1 MEFPTT
7 LYSRIVIAK
16 NGVEGPEYFQAGC
29 ATLKPGMVVMEDDD
43 DEVTIC
49 TSTGMPIGIVGCDA
63 DHDLGTVYAS
73 GERIPIWLLGSGVD
87 IYVLHEDHDTKTIL
101 RGSIIASS
109 DDTTNNGKCKMKE
122 AYIVLTTANATTA
135 GTERNLM
142 NTFWIGRSLGDGTAT
157 SAVPQYIPVHLG
169 F

>member
-7 LYSRIVIAK
+7 LYSRVVIAK
-16 NGVEGPEYFQAGC
+16 NGVEGPEYFQAGIG
-29 ATLKPGMVVMEDDD
+29 TLKPGMVVMEDDA

-63 DHDLGTVYAS
+63 DHDLSTVYAI

-101 RGSIIASS
+101 RGSIIESS
-109 DDTTNNGKCKMKE
+109 DDTTNTGKCKMKE
-122 AYIVLTTANATTA
+122 AYVAVTTATADATGRSYTS
-135 GTERNLM
+135 L
-142 NTFWIGRSLGDGTAT
+142 FWIGRSLGDGTAT
-157 SAVPQYIPVHLG
+157 SAIPQYIPVHLG

>member
-7 LYSRIVIAK
+7 LRRLVIAL
-16 NGVEGPEYFQAGC
+16 NGIQGPDYMQAGC
-29 ATLKPGMVVMEDDD
+29 ATLKPGMIVMEDDA

-49 TSTGMPIGIVGCDA
+49 NSTGIPIGVVGCDA

-73 GERIPIWLLGSGVD
+73 GERVPIWRLGCGVD

-101 RGSIIASS
+101 HGSIIATS
-109 DDTTNNGKCKMKE
+109 DDTTNNGKAKMKE
-122 AYIVLTTANATTA
+122 AHIVHTTANAATA
-135 GTERNLM
+135 GSTRNS
-142 NTFWIGRSLGDGTAT
+142 TSFFWIGRSLGDGTAT
-157 SAVPQYIPVHLG
+157 SAVPQYVPVNLC